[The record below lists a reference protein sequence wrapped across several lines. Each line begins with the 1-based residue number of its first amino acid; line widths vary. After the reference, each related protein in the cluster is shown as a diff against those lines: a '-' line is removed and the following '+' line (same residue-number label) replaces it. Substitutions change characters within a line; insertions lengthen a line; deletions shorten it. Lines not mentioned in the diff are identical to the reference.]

1 MRAFEHLDLRVVM
14 GGSEVRR
21 ALSSSCLADCGRRRL

>member
-1 MRAFEHLDLRVVM
+1 M